1 MRRKDIHSSSSLT
14 TLKKQKP
21 KRFLTKRI
29 LSLFIIMIIGVA
41 IFFYLFTL
49 YHDIGEAYR
58 TSVEDVSLKETD
70 TPIDSPINHHETVT
84 FLIVGVD
91 YGHAGRLDEKRAN
104 VITTLTINPSK
115 KQSIQVNVSRLLKDT
130 QQDVTLSHV
139 YKNGNVMEIKQSVE
153 ELLQI
158 PIHHTVKVELSEL
171 RPLLDQLGGLKVKIE
186 SPIQIGDQTYAAN
199 QEVQMSSREVMLYM
213 QAQTDESEWEHSK
226 RETQVLE
233 QISIALFDK
242 FSNVSRITELAAT
255 LNEAESWLITDLE
268 YETFFNFIRENYIK
282 NLDQRSVISLRGDY
296 QADESPWEKINEQWL
311 DRTRSD
317 LQELVGQ

>member
-158 PIHHTVKVELSEL
+158 PIHHTVKIELSEL

-213 QAQTDESEWEHSK
+213 QAQTDG
-226 RETQVLE
+226 L
-233 QISIALFDK
+233 
-242 FSNVSRITELAAT
+242 
-255 LNEAESWLITDLE
+255 
-268 YETFFNFIRENYIK
+268 
-282 NLDQRSVISLRGDY
+282 SVG
-296 QADESPWEKINEQWL
+296 
-311 DRTRSD
+311 
-317 LQELVGQ
+317 